1 MENRIRALLEVENF
15 YRVNSMT
22 EQTRDSLIDKILF
35 QLTKFDPSKYGPQ
48 DFELISTYI
57 RLLVMI
63 NKMTLD
69 VVAEFIYWYL
79 DGGERI
85 R

>member
-1 MENRIRALLEVENF
+1 
-15 YRVNSMT
+15 MT
-22 EQTRDSLIDKILF
+22 DQTSDSIIDKILF
-35 QLTKFDPSKYGPQ
+35 HLTKFHPANYGPH

-63 NKMTLD
+63 NKMNMD

-79 DGGERI
+79 DGGDRV

>member
-1 MENRIRALLEVENF
+1 MENRTRVLLEVENF
-15 YRVNSMT
+15 FRVNSMT
-22 EQTRDSLIDKILF
+22 DQIRDSLIDKVLF
-35 QLTKFDPSKYGPQ
+35 QLTKFNPANYGPQ

-57 RLLVMI
+57 RLLVMM